1 MHRDMKPSNC
11 LVDCEC
17 NIKICDFGL
26 SNLYEDK
33 NQDMTEYV
41 ATRWYKAPELLLNWK
56 QYTTAIDIW
65 SAGVILA
72 ELVNRSPFL
81 PGQSHLN

>member
-11 LVDCEC
+11 LVDSEC
-17 NIKICDFGL
+17 NVKICDFGL
-26 SNLYEDK
+26 ANLYED
-33 NQDMTEYV
+33 NEQDMTEYV

-56 QYTTAIDIW
+56 QYSSAVDIW

-72 ELVNRSPFL
+72 ELVNRKPFL
-81 PGQSHLN
+81 PG